1 MGSSPEEEL
10 EMIANYQKNFCHFD
24 ERNPGNIRHIYNAEE
39 LSRLATEN
47 CRCENCFYGRHE
59 LAEYIEV
66 LKGKA
71 DYLTREVAKLATE
84 AVARDLEYARLER
97 EVAEAMKEMRQ

>member
-1 MGSSPEEEL
+1 MTEDYRE
-10 EMIANYQKNFCHFD
+10 NFCHFD
-24 ERNPGNIRHIYNAEE
+24 ERNPDNTRHIYNDDE
-39 LSRLATEN
+39 LATLTED
-47 CRCENCFYGRHE
+47 CRCDNCFYGRHE